1 MSRPARPL
9 DGLPAPPV
17 PRGETMQTPMWR
29 RVLYS
34 SWARPVILIALLI
47 VLWQLAIVV
56 FRIPPYLIPAPLAVV
71 KQLVKQWPEL
81 IQQAS
86 FTTYA
91 TLGGFALSIAFGIPM
106 ALLIAYSRTVESF
119 VYPLLVFS
127 QSVPKVAIAPL
138 FVVWFG
144 FGIIP
149 KVIAAFMLGFFPIVV
164 STVVGFKSVDRDMI
178 DLARSM
184 KASKLQIFRRISLP
198 QALPSVFAGLKV
210 SVTLAVVGAVVGEF
224 VGSNSGIGYVLQIAN
239 GNFDLP
245 LMFAALTILSL
256 IGVLLF
262 AAVDLVERFMIP
274 WHASQRNEFSATA

>member
-1 MSRPARPL
+1 MGAMRRSVWQRILFSAWMRP
-9 DGLPAPPV
+9 
-17 PRGETMQTPMWR
+17 
-29 RVLYS
+29 
-34 SWARPVILIALLI
+34 ILLI
-47 VLWQLAIVV
+47 VILLVVWDLAIRL
-56 FRIPPYLIPAPLAVV
+56 FRIPPYLIPAPEAVV
-71 KQLVKQWPEL
+71 KQLVAEWPKLWRESL
-81 IQQAS
+81 V
-86 FTTYA
+86 TTYA

-106 ALLIAYSRTVESF
+106 ALLIAYSRTIESF

-127 QSVPKVAIAPL
+127 QSVPKIAIAPL

-149 KVIAAFMLGFFPIVV
+149 KVICAFMLGFFPVVV
-164 STVVGFKSVDRDMI
+164 STVMGFKSVDPDML

-184 KASKLQIFRRISLP
+184 KAGRLETFLRISLP
-198 QALPSVFAGLKV
+198 QALPSIFAGLKV

-256 IGVLLF
+256 VGVILF
-262 AAVDLVERFMIP
+262 ALVDLVERFMIP
-274 WHASQRNEFSATA
+274 WHASQRNDFSATA

>member
-1 MSRPARPL
+1 MPMRASWWSRA
-9 DGLPAPPV
+9 
-17 PRGETMQTPMWR
+17 
-29 RVLYS
+29 LYS
-34 SWARPVILIALLI
+34 AWARPILLVALLL
-47 VLWQLAIVV
+47 VLWEAVVIV
-56 FRIPPYLIPAPLAVV
+56 FRIPPYLIPAPLDVV
-71 KQLVKQWPEL
+71 IQLVNEWPKLLRESL
-81 IQQAS
+81 V
-86 FTTYA
+86 TTYA

-106 ALLIAYSRTVESF
+106 ALLIAYSRTIEGF

-127 QSVPKVAIAPL
+127 QSIPKVAIAPL

-164 STVVGFKSVDRDMI
+164 STVVGFKSVERDML

-184 KASKLQIFRRISLP
+184 KATKLQTFLRISLP
-198 QALPSVFAGLKV
+198 QALPSIFAGLKV

-245 LMFAALTILSL
+245 LMFAALTVLSL

-262 AAVDLVERFMIP
+262 ALVDLVERWMIP
-274 WHASQRNEFSATA
+274 WHASHRNEFHATA